1 MEERQCRWNWAT
13 YFVVEYRRYVDLTVT
28 GIMYYDTPTFLIA
41 VVVLVVFLIPGIYGL
56 RPQQQYGITK
66 LKRTTT
72 LVAHRYPIACT
83 ARQRQHDRGHATP
96 FQLSLSLD
104 DENDSSFVDDLLI
117 PKKHPAI
124 MSRRRWLQQRLS
136 LSSSILF
143 LPTPATAVTPT
154 QQQPKPLTAQ
164 NFDSEEL
171 RRISIFEKT
180 SPSVVFID
188 TFIERRDSLT
198 TNAMDVPLGSGS
210 GFVWDTDGHIV
221 TNYHVVQNAQAA
233 QVTILL
239 SGPDATAATEK
250 IAKMASSAN
259 DTLKLLGG
267 SAIAASTGNG
277 RYNSNSNNGNGK
289 MSGSNTIRRVF
300 TASIVGVDPGKDIAV
315 LKIEADPLFL
325 FPISVGT
332 STGLKV
338 GQRAMAIGNPF
349 GLDHTLTVGV
359 ISGTG
364 REVRSPIGRPITDVI
379 QTDAAINPGNSG
391 GPLLDS
397 SGRLIGMNTAI
408 YSPSGASAGIGFAI
422 PVDAV
427 QFIVNTLIRDGQV
440 VRAILGISL
449 LGSKQA
455 RTLGI
460 NSGVLVLDV
469 PPDSPADR
477 AGLKGTRRTE
487 SGLIGIYTCR
497 TSSEHSTLIK

>member
-1 MEERQCRWNWAT
+1 
-13 YFVVEYRRYVDLTVT
+13 
-28 GIMYYDTPTFLIA
+28 MYSYIQTCLFLVI
-41 VVVLVVFLIPGIYGL
+41 LVPEVYGL
-56 RPQQQYGITK
+56 RCYSTSATSHFGYSGYRIG
-66 LKRTTT
+66 
-72 LVAHRYPIACT
+72 CT
-83 ARQRQHDRGHATP
+83 SRHDRRDFLQNHPKNNQERRCETSATR
-96 FQLSLSLD
+96 LKVTVNA
-104 DENDSSFVDDLLI
+104 ENDNTVDDCI
-117 PKKHPAI
+117 HRQPS
-124 MSRRRWLQQRLS
+124 MVSRRNWLQLLLLLPS
-136 LSSSILF
+136 FPILV
-143 LPTPATAVTPT
+143 LPTAATAAAAVPTKPSSTVVTNVP
-154 QQQPKPLTAQ
+154 QLLAQ
-164 NFDSEEL
+164 NYDSEEM

-180 SPSVVFID
+180 SPAVVFID

-210 GFVWDTDGHIV
+210 GFVWDKDGHIV

-239 SGPDATAATEK
+239 SGPDATMATDK
-250 IAKMASSAN
+250 IAKMASSTN

-267 SAIAASTGNG
+267 SAITANTGNG
-277 RYNSNSNNGNGK
+277 RFSNSNNGNSK
-289 MSGSNTIRRVF
+289 KSGLNMLRRVF
-300 TASIVGVDPGKDIAV
+300 TAKIVGVDPGKDIAV
-315 LKIEADPLFL
+315 LKIDADPSFL

-338 GQRAMAIGNPF
+338 GQQAMAIGNPF

-487 SGLIGIYTCR
+487 SGLIGKYNCR
-497 TSSEHSTLIK
+497 IISLMTAFTSSSF

>member
-1 MEERQCRWNWAT
+1 MHHNIQTFQFFA
-13 YFVVEYRRYVDLTVT
+13 VV
-28 GIMYYDTPTFLIA
+28 LIA
-41 VVVLVVFLIPGIYGL
+41 IVPGTYGL
-56 RPQQQYGITK
+56 RSYCTTGIT
-66 LKRTTT
+66 T
-72 LVAHRYPIACT
+72 LHGRSRHPITYFDRPYDVPNVPKQKCDFGTNRYYPGSNHGDRYETYNNRRKVALDDDNYSIIDDSM
-83 ARQRQHDRGHATP
+83 QRQP
-96 FQLSLSLD
+96 PPM
-104 DENDSSFVDDLLI
+104 V
-117 PKKHPAI
+117 
-124 MSRRRWLQQRLS
+124 SRRRWLQH
-136 LSSSILF
+136 LSSLSILF
-143 LPTPATAVTPT
+143 PFPPATAAVAVSALNPSASSVLVAP
-154 QQQPKPLTAQ
+154 QQQTQLLALNNNNNNYDT
-164 NFDSEEL
+164 EEM

-210 GFVWDTDGHIV
+210 GFVWDKDGHIV

-239 SGPDATAATEK
+239 SGPDATVATDK
-250 IAKMASSAN
+250 IARMASSSN

-267 SAIAASTGNG
+267 SAITANTGNG
-277 RYNSNSNNGNGK
+277 RFSNSNNGSSKRSRLN
-289 MSGSNTIRRVF
+289 MLRRVF
-300 TASIVGVDPGKDIAV
+300 TAKIVGVDPGKDIAV
-315 LKIEADPLFL
+315 LKIDADPSFL

-338 GQRAMAIGNPF
+338 GQQAMAIGNPF

-487 SGLIGIYTCR
+487 SGLIGAYT
-497 TSSEHSTLIK
+497 